1 MVVIDIKVD
10 GKEKTLYMDG
20 KLHRSIEKKIK
31 PKIHKKD
38 FDWVWI
44 VDGPEGSGKSV
55 FSFQLAKILDPTF
68 CLDTVCMTPNDFT
81 KAILKAKK
89 GQCIIFDE
97 AFTGFSS
104 RASLTEINRL
114 LVSLMMEMRSK
125 NLAVIIVMPTIF
137 LLDRYVALF
146 RARGLFHVYMKNGR
160 RGRWC
165 YFNNKKK
172 KLLYLKGKKL
182 FSYKEPRSK
191 FRGKFFDTYTVNE
204 EQYRAKKTEALMKK
218 SRSTK
223 AETYKY
229 HRDILFWIL
238 HKVLKQNYAKIAKM
252 CKDNDYKVDRTTI
265 YDAVMVKEKEILEK
279 EAIEEEKEAERREK
293 ALLEEDKVVEIKS

>member
-1 MVVIDIKVD
+1 MTVIDIEVEGVK
-10 GKEKTLYMDG
+10 KTLYMDNR
-20 KLHRSIEKKIK
+20 LYNQTEYKIK

-44 VDGPEGSGKSV
+44 VDGPEGAGKSV
-55 FSFQLAKILDPTF
+55 LAQQLAKVLDPRF
-68 CLDTVCMTPNDFT
+68 SIDRVCMTPDEFT
-81 KAILKAKK
+81 KAIIKAKK
-89 GQCIIFDE
+89 GDCVIFDE

-146 RARGLFHVYMKNGR
+146 RARGLFHVYLKNGR

-182 FSYKEPRSK
+182 FSYKEPRSN
-191 FRGKFFDTYTVNE
+191 FRGKFYDNYTINE
-204 EQYRAKKTEALMKK
+204 EKYRIKKSEALMKK

-223 AETYKY
+223 AETYKF

-238 HKVLKQNYAKIAKM
+238 HKHLKQNYSKISNL
-252 CKDNDYKVDRTTI
+252 CKENGYKVDRTTI
-265 YDAVMVKEKEILEK
+265 YDAIMEREKENLEK
-279 EAIEEEKEAERREK
+279 EAIEEEKRTEVREK
-293 ALLEEDKVVEIKS
+293 ALLEDDS

>member
-20 KLHRSIEKKIK
+20 KLNRSIEKKVI
-31 PKIHKKD
+31 PKIRKKD

-55 FSFQLAKILDPTF
+55 FSFQLAKKVDPSF
-68 CLDTVCMTPNDFT
+68 CLDRVCMTPNEFT
-81 KAILKAKK
+81 KAILKARK
-89 GQCIIFDE
+89 GQCVIFDE

-125 NLAVIIVMPTIF
+125 NLFVIIVMPTIF

-146 RARGLFHVYMKNGR
+146 RARGLFHIYLKNGR

-182 FSYKEPRSK
+182 FSYKEPRSR
-191 FRGKFFDTYTVNE
+191 FRGKFFDNYTINE
-204 EQYRAKKTEALMKK
+204 EQYRAKKSEALMKK

-223 AETYKY
+223 AETYKS
-229 HRDILFWIL
+229 HRDTLFWIL
-238 HKVLKQNYAKIAKM
+238 HKILKQNYSKIAKM
-252 CKDNDYKVDRTTI
+252 CKENGYKVDRTTI
-265 YDAVMVKEKEILEK
+265 YDVIMEKEKELLEK
-279 EAIEEEKEAERREK
+279 EVIEEEKEIKKREK
-293 ALLEEDKVVEIKS
+293 ALLEDEKVVEIES